1 MDMRDNKIQNLTL
14 AALVSAILCIM
25 GPIVIPIGMVPLSF
39 ANMAIYLA
47 IILLDKKKALISTA
61 IYLLIGLVGIPVFS
75 GFSAGAGKLL
85 GPTGGYL
92 IGYLVLSWIAG
103 SVLEAVENRTLKKT
117 RIDDR
122 DKERKNFAVK
132 EKILKQG
139 FALLTGTLGLYLFG
153 TLWLMYQ
160 SKLNL
165 MTALTIGVFPFL
177 VFDVIKIVL
186 AVSIGNSI
194 KKRISFFFVDNRKN

>member
-1 MDMRDNKIQNLTL
+1 MRNNDIQRLIII
-14 AALVSAILCIM
+14 ALMAAILCIM
-25 GPIVIPIGMVPLSF
+25 GPVVIPIGMVPMSLV
-39 ANMAIYLA
+39 NMAIYLNV
-47 IILLDKKKALISTA
+47 ILWEKKNAVISTV

-103 SVLEAVENRTLKKT
+103 SVLEVVENRTLKKS
-117 RIDDR
+117 RADDG
-122 DKERKNFAVK
+122 DKERKSFFGK
-132 EKILKQG
+132 EKMLKQG
-139 FALLTGTLGLYLFG
+139 FALVAGTLGLYLFG

-177 VFDVIKIVL
+177 VFDAIKIVL

-194 KKRISFFFVDNRKN
+194 KKRISFLFVDNRKN